1 MTFSSLTSTLIRFP
15 ESTSLPFLRKISVQN
30 ISNAPY
36 EIEGW
41 DPGLYYE
48 KGECSLTLTEEMFKE
63 LNINLNKK
71 PFYKS
76 FRIRLEDKTPEHDIR
91 VKRNIISGSIN
102 ININL
107 KVLNSEKIRD
117 YLMRMNGNVRLIGI
131 LVLGML
137 VLVSQVVSATPDPQT
152 WYFTGGDASAPTWS
166 GADYNKIMTKGVEG
180 GDVTITLAR
189 LSNNPKLE
197 EKEGQ
202 IEL

>member
-1 MTFSSLTSTLIRFP
+1 
-15 ESTSLPFLRKISVQN
+15 
-30 ISNAPY
+30 
-36 EIEGW
+36 
-41 DPGLYYE
+41 
-48 KGECSLTLTEEMFKE
+48 
-63 LNINLNKK
+63 
-71 PFYKS
+71 
-76 FRIRLEDKTPEHDIR
+76 
-91 VKRNIISGSIN
+91 
-102 ININL
+102 
-107 KVLNSEKIRD
+107 
-117 YLMRMNGNVRLIGI
+117 MRMNGNVRLIWI